1 MSDLI
6 LREQLLTSFQTLKSD
21 FMASLDDAKK
31 LDSEFQKA
39 QRTFA
44 VRMESHIKQAKKR
57 LPEENPLS
65 RQIDGI
71 LSAISDT
78 DKAWQANLASHNKGL
93 SFRQNF
99 QDSLLVFVF
108 GKVKSGKSS
117 LGNYIAWGHTDPSE
131 NLKSSVKKSLQ
142 PEYFTAANTNVANG
156 DADDEA
162 KHRKE
167 FRVGAT
173 EATSSIQ
180 GFRLPGLTWVDSPGL
195 HSVTDSNGKLAQEY
209 VAHADLILYIMS
221 SAAPGRAS
229 DLKEIKELKS
239 KGKETLIL
247 LTGSDINEED
257 WDDELGKPVIT
268 GVQMKPKE
276 TRQLQRE
283 YIAKELDGIDSND
296 ILSNSARYAQ
306 EHFTDP
312 KEMQNSGMVELFSR
326 LHSISQNQ
334 GVQIKRAVPMTNFS
348 NFLDK
353 CRKELLPYTKLT
365 NELDAQIAHLESSV
379 PKVMARYTREAQ
391 KEMYAIIDDTFNTL
405 ENYRDDDE
413 QMNKELRSARRSWD
427 AKLQQIIG
435 HALES
440 GLAEISNELKHA
452 ADKTWYSASLELP
465 NFSIEKVTEQIS
477 AGYQAGTKKRNSG
490 WGGLGGLVAG
500 GVAGFMLG
508 GPAGAALGASLASG
522 AGSMAGSAFG
532 SDAKLKT
539 KTIELNVGDNLESLK
554 KEIRDNYA
562 RVVKTVIEDESKKVL
577 TNTLAEMRTVTL
589 LVATELREVN
599 ERVEALKALSLQKI
613 IKNGV

>member
-21 FMASLDDAKK
+21 FMASLVDAQK

-39 QRTFA
+39 QKTFA
-44 VRMESHIKQAKKR
+44 VRMESHIRQAKKR
-57 LPEENPLS
+57 LPEGNPLS

-78 DKAWQANLASHNKGL
+78 DKAWQANLASYDKGL
-93 SFRQNF
+93 SFRQDF

-131 NLKSSVKKSLQ
+131 NLKASVPISLL

-162 KHRKE
+162 KRRRG

-195 HSVTDSNGKLAQEY
+195 HSVNDINGKLAQEY
-209 VAHADLILYIMS
+209 VAHADLILYTMN
-221 SAAPGRAS
+221 SASPGRAS
-229 DLKEIKELKS
+229 DLKEIRELKS

-247 LTGSDINEED
+247 ITGSDVNEED
-257 WDDELGKPVIT
+257 WDDELGEIVT
-268 GVQMKPKE
+268 RVQMKSKE
-276 TRQLQRE
+276 TRQQQRE

-365 NELDAQIAHLESSV
+365 NDLDAEIAHLESSV

-413 QMNKELRSARRSWD
+413 QMNQELRYARRNWD
-427 AKLQQIIG
+427 DKLQQFIG
-435 HALES
+435 IALES
-440 GLAEISNELKHA
+440 GLADITKELKHA
-452 ADKTWYSASLELP
+452 VDNTWYSASLELP
-465 NFSIEKVTEQIS
+465 NFSIEKVTEQIPD
-477 AGYQAGTKKRNSG
+477 GQVNGTKKRNSG

-508 GPAGAALGASLASG
+508 GPAGAALGASLAGG

-577 TNTLAEMRTVTL
+577 TNALAEMRTMTRQL
-589 LVATELREVN
+589 ATELREVN

>member
-21 FMASLDDAKK
+21 FMASLVDAKK

-39 QRTFA
+39 QKTFA
-44 VRMESHIKQAKKR
+44 VRMESHIRQAKKR

-78 DKAWQANLASHNKGL
+78 DKAWQANLASYDKGL
-93 SFRQNF
+93 SFRQDF

-131 NLKSSVKKSLQ
+131 NLKASVPVSLL
-142 PEYFTAANTNVANG
+142 PEYFTAANTNVVNG

-162 KHRKE
+162 KRRRE

-209 VAHADLILYIMS
+209 VSHADLILYTMS
-221 SAAPGRAS
+221 SGSPGRAS
-229 DLKEIKELKS
+229 DLKEIRELKS

-247 LTGSDINEED
+247 ITGSDVNEED
-257 WDDELGKPVIT
+257 WDDELGEPVSR
-268 GVQMKPKE
+268 VQMKSKE
-276 TRQLQRE
+276 TRQQQRE
-283 YIAKELDGIDSND
+283 YIAKELEGIDSND

-306 EHFTDP
+306 EHLTDP

-554 KEIRDNYA
+554 KEISDNYA

-577 TNTLAEMRTVTL
+577 TNTLAEMRTVTR

>member
-21 FMASLDDAKK
+21 FMASLVDAKK

-39 QRTFA
+39 QKTFA
-44 VRMESHIKQAKKR
+44 VRMESHIRQAKKR

-78 DKAWQANLASHNKGL
+78 DKAWQANLASYDKGL
-93 SFRQNF
+93 SFRQDF

-131 NLKSSVKKSLQ
+131 NLKASVPVSLL
-142 PEYFTAANTNVANG
+142 PEYFTAANTNVVNG

-162 KHRKE
+162 KRRRE

-209 VAHADLILYIMS
+209 VSHADLILYTMS
-221 SAAPGRAS
+221 SGSPGRAS
-229 DLKEIKELKS
+229 DLKEIRELKS

-247 LTGSDINEED
+247 LTGSDVNEED
-257 WDDELGKPVIT
+257 WDDELGEPVSR
-268 GVQMKPKE
+268 VQMKSKE
-276 TRQLQRE
+276 TRQQQRE
-283 YIAKELDGIDSND
+283 YIAKELEGIDSND

-306 EHFTDP
+306 EHLTDP

-554 KEIRDNYA
+554 KEISDNYA

>member
-21 FMASLDDAKK
+21 FMASLVDAKK

-39 QRTFA
+39 QKTFA
-44 VRMESHIKQAKKR
+44 VRMDSHIRQAKKR

-78 DKAWQANLASHNKGL
+78 DKAWQANLASYDKGL
-93 SFRQNF
+93 SFRQDF

-131 NLKSSVKKSLQ
+131 NLKASVPVSLL
-142 PEYFTAANTNVANG
+142 PEYFTAANTNVVNG

-162 KHRKE
+162 KRRRE

-209 VAHADLILYIMS
+209 VSHADLILYTMS
-221 SAAPGRAS
+221 SGSPGRAS
-229 DLKEIKELKS
+229 DLKEIRELKS

-247 LTGSDINEED
+247 LTGSDVNEED
-257 WDDELGKPVIT
+257 WDDELGEPVSR
-268 GVQMKPKE
+268 VQMKSKE
-276 TRQLQRE
+276 TRQQQRE
-283 YIAKELDGIDSND
+283 YIAKELEGIDSND

-306 EHFTDP
+306 EHLTDP

-405 ENYRDDDE
+405 EKYRDDDE

-554 KEIRDNYA
+554 KEISDNYA

-577 TNTLAEMRTVTL
+577 TNTLAEMRTVTR

>member
-21 FMASLDDAKK
+21 FMASLVDAKK

-39 QRTFA
+39 QKTFA
-44 VRMESHIKQAKKR
+44 VRMESHIRQAKKR

-78 DKAWQANLASHNKGL
+78 DKAWQANLASYDKGL
-93 SFRQNF
+93 SFRQDF

-131 NLKSSVKKSLQ
+131 NLKSDVPNDLL
-142 PEYFTAANTNVANG
+142 PEYFTAANTNVVNG

-162 KHRKE
+162 KRRRE

-209 VAHADLILYIMS
+209 VSHADLILYTMS
-221 SAAPGRAS
+221 SGSPGRAS
-229 DLKEIKELKS
+229 DLKEIRELKS

-247 LTGSDINEED
+247 LTGSDVNEED
-257 WDDELGKPVIT
+257 WDDELGEPVSR
-268 GVQMKPKE
+268 VQMKSKE
-276 TRQLQRE
+276 TRQQQRE
-283 YIAKELDGIDSND
+283 YIAKELEGIDSND

-306 EHFTDP
+306 EYLTDP

-554 KEIRDNYA
+554 KQLRDNYA
-562 RVVKTVIEDESKKVL
+562 NVVKTVIEDESKKVL
-577 TNTLAEMRTVTL
+577 INALAEMRTVTRL
-589 LVATELREVN
+589 LATELREVN

>member
-21 FMASLDDAKK
+21 FMASLVDAKK

-39 QRTFA
+39 QKTFA
-44 VRMESHIKQAKKR
+44 VRMESHIRQAKKR
-57 LPEENPLS
+57 LPEGNPLS

-78 DKAWQANLASHNKGL
+78 DKAWQANLASYDKGL
-93 SFRQNF
+93 SFRQDF

-131 NLKSSVKKSLQ
+131 NLKASVPISLL
-142 PEYFTAANTNVANG
+142 PEYFTAANTNVVNG

-162 KHRKE
+162 KRRRE

-247 LTGSDINEED
+247 ITGSDVNEED
-257 WDDELGKPVIT
+257 WDDELGESVSR
-268 GVQMKPKE
+268 VQMKPKE

-365 NELDAQIAHLESSV
+365 NDLDAEIAHLESSV

-413 QMNKELRSARRSWD
+413 QMNQELRYARRSWD
-427 AKLQQIIG
+427 DKLQQVIG
-435 HALES
+435 IALES
-440 GLAEISNELKHA
+440 GLADITKELKHA
-452 ADKTWYSASLELP
+452 VDNTWYSASLELP
-465 NFSIEKVTEQIS
+465 NFSIEKVTEQIPD
-477 AGYQAGTKKRNSG
+477 GQVNGTKKRNSG

-508 GPAGAALGASLASG
+508 GPAGAALGASLAGG

-577 TNTLAEMRTVTL
+577 TNALAEMRTMTL
-589 LVATELREVN
+589 LVVTELREVN

>member
-21 FMASLDDAKK
+21 FMASLVDAKK

-39 QRTFA
+39 QKTFA
-44 VRMESHIKQAKKR
+44 VRMESHIRQAKKR

-78 DKAWQANLASHNKGL
+78 DKAWQANLASYDKGL
-93 SFRQNF
+93 SFRQDF

-131 NLKSSVKKSLQ
+131 NLKASVPVSLL
-142 PEYFTAANTNVANG
+142 PEYFTAANTNVVNG

-162 KHRKE
+162 KRRRE

-209 VAHADLILYIMS
+209 VSHADLILYTMS
-221 SAAPGRAS
+221 SGSPGRAS
-229 DLKEIKELKS
+229 DLKEIRELKS

-247 LTGSDINEED
+247 LTGSDVNEED
-257 WDDELGKPVIT
+257 WDDELGEPVSR
-268 GVQMKPKE
+268 VQMKSKE
-276 TRQLQRE
+276 TRQQQRE
-283 YIAKELDGIDSND
+283 YIAKELEGIDSND

-306 EHFTDP
+306 EHLTDP

-554 KEIRDNYA
+554 KQVRDSYA
-562 RVVKTVIEDESKKVL
+562 SVVKTVIEDESKKVL

>member
-21 FMASLDDAKK
+21 FMASLVDAKK

-39 QRTFA
+39 QKTFA
-44 VRMESHIKQAKKR
+44 VRMESHIRQAKKR

-78 DKAWQANLASHNKGL
+78 DKAWQANLASYDKGL
-93 SFRQNF
+93 SFRQDF

-131 NLKSSVKKSLQ
+131 NLKASVPVSLL
-142 PEYFTAANTNVANG
+142 PEYFTAANTNVVNG

-162 KHRKE
+162 KRRRE

-209 VAHADLILYIMS
+209 VSHADLILYTMS
-221 SAAPGRAS
+221 SGSPGRAS
-229 DLKEIKELKS
+229 DLKEIRELKS

-247 LTGSDINEED
+247 LTGSDVNEED
-257 WDDELGKPVIT
+257 WDDELGEPVSR
-268 GVQMKPKE
+268 VQMKSKE
-276 TRQLQRE
+276 TRQQQRE
-283 YIAKELDGIDSND
+283 YIAKELEGIDSND

-306 EHFTDP
+306 EHLTDP

-554 KEIRDNYA
+554 KEISDNYA

-577 TNTLAEMRTVTL
+577 TNTLAEMRTVTR

>member
-31 LDSEFQKA
+31 LDREFQKA
-39 QRTFA
+39 QKTFA
-44 VRMESHIKQAKKR
+44 VRMESHIRQAKDR

-65 RQIDGI
+65 SQIDGI

-78 DKAWQANLASHNKGL
+78 DKAWQANLASYDKGL
-93 SFRQNF
+93 SFRQDF

-131 NLKSSVKKSLQ
+131 NLKSSVPISLQ
-142 PEYFTAANTNVANG
+142 PEYFTAANTNVVNG
-156 DADDEA
+156 DTDDEA
-162 KHRKE
+162 KHRRE

-195 HSVTDSNGKLAQEY
+195 HSVNDINGKLAQEY
-209 VAHADLILYIMS
+209 VAHADLILYTMN
-221 SAAPGRAS
+221 SASPGRAS

-247 LTGSDINEED
+247 ITGSDINEED
-257 WDDELGKPVIT
+257 WDDELGEIVT
-268 GVQMKPKE
+268 RVQMKSKE
-276 TRQLQRE
+276 TRQMQRE
-283 YIAKELDGIDSND
+283 YIAKELEGIDSND

-306 EHFTDP
+306 EHLTDP
-312 KEMQNSGMVELFSR
+312 KEMQNSGMVQLFSR

-353 CRKELLPYTKLT
+353 CRKELQPYTKLT
-365 NELDAQIAHLESSV
+365 NDLDAEIAHLESSV

-391 KEMYAIIDDTFNTL
+391 KEMYAIIDDTFNSL

-413 QMNKELRSARRSWD
+413 QMNQELRYARRSWND
-427 AKLQQIIG
+427 KLQQVIG
-435 HALES
+435 IALES
-440 GLAEISNELKHA
+440 GLADITKELKHA
-452 ADKTWYSASLELP
+452 VDNTWYSASLELP
-465 NFSIEKVTEQIS
+465 NFSIEKVTEQIPD
-477 AGYQAGTKKRNSG
+477 GQVNGTKKRNSG

-522 AGSMAGSAFG
+522 AGSMVGSAFG

-554 KEIRDNYA
+554 KQVRDSYVS
-562 RVVKTVIEDESKKVL
+562 VVKTVIEDESKKVL

>member
-39 QRTFA
+39 QKTFA
-44 VRMESHIKQAKKR
+44 VRMDSHIRQAQKR

-65 RQIDGI
+65 SQIDGI

-78 DKAWQANLASHNKGL
+78 DKAWQANLASYDKGL
-93 SFRQNF
+93 SFRQDF

-131 NLKSSVKKSLQ
+131 NLKSSVPISLQ
-142 PEYFTAANTNVANG
+142 PEYFTAANTNVVNG

-162 KHRKE
+162 KHRRE

-195 HSVTDSNGKLAQEY
+195 HSVTGSNGKLAQEY
-209 VAHADLILYIMS
+209 VAHADLILYIMN

-247 LTGSDINEED
+247 ITGSDINEED
-257 WDDELGKPVIT
+257 WDDELGEIVT
-268 GVQMKPKE
+268 RVQMKSKE
-276 TRQLQRE
+276 TRQMQRE
-283 YIAKELDGIDSND
+283 YIAKELEDIDSND

-306 EHFTDP
+306 EHLTDP
-312 KEMQNSGMVELFSR
+312 KEMQNSGMVQLFSR

-353 CRKELLPYTKLT
+353 CRKELQPYTKLT
-365 NELDAQIAHLESSV
+365 NDLDAEIAHLESSV

-391 KEMYAIIDDTFNTL
+391 KEMYAIIDDTFNSL

-413 QMNKELRSARRSWD
+413 QMNQELRYARRSWND
-427 AKLQQIIG
+427 KLQQVIG
-435 HALES
+435 IALEN
-440 GLAEISNELKHA
+440 GLADITKELKHA
-452 ADKTWYSASLELP
+452 VDNTWYSASLELP
-465 NFSIEKVTEQIS
+465 NFSIEKVTEQIPD
-477 AGYQAGTKKRNSG
+477 GQVNGTKKRNSG

-508 GPAGAALGASLASG
+508 GPAGAFLGSSLAGG

-554 KEIRDNYA
+554 KQLRDSYA
-562 RVVKTVIEDESKKVL
+562 SVVKTVIEDESKKVL
-577 TNTLAEMRTVTL
+577 TSTLAEMRTVTL

-599 ERVEALKALSLQKI
+599 ERVEAMKALSLQKI

>member
-21 FMASLDDAKK
+21 FMASLVDAKK
-31 LDSEFQKA
+31 LDSELQKA
-39 QRTFA
+39 QKTFA
-44 VRMESHIKQAKKR
+44 VRMESHIRQAKKR

-78 DKAWQANLASHNKGL
+78 DKAWQANLASYDKGL
-93 SFRQNF
+93 SFRQDF

-131 NLKSSVKKSLQ
+131 NLKASVPVSLL
-142 PEYFTAANTNVANG
+142 PEYFTAANTNVVNG

-162 KHRKE
+162 KRRRE

-209 VAHADLILYIMS
+209 VSHADLILYTMS
-221 SAAPGRAS
+221 SGSPGRAS
-229 DLKEIKELKS
+229 DLKEIRELKS

-247 LTGSDINEED
+247 LTGSDVNEED
-257 WDDELGKPVIT
+257 WDDELGEPVSR
-268 GVQMKPKE
+268 VQMKSKE
-276 TRQLQRE
+276 TRQQQRE
-283 YIAKELDGIDSND
+283 YIAKELEGIDSND

-306 EHFTDP
+306 EHLTDP

-554 KEIRDNYA
+554 KEISDNYA

-577 TNTLAEMRTVTL
+577 TNTLAEMRTVTR